1 MSIVGIAMFSRR
13 FRSPVARRHAGGELE
28 RGPAGD
34 GAPRVAAGEGDEH
47 GVEEGHS
54 HASAARW

>member
-1 MSIVGIAMFSRR
+1 MFSRR